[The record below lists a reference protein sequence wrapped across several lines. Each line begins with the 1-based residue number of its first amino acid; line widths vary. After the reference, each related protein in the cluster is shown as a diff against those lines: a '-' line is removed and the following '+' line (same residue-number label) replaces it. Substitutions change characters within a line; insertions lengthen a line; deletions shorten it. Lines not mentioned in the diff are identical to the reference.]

1 MLYWYNVM
9 NNKIKYIIGIIILS
23 LSLTSCY
30 GTLENAI
37 VKDKYYEPSY
47 TQWIIYYDNNTH
59 TTRLIPI
66 FHCEKYVIV
75 VEGTGS
81 KDGELHRTSIAVT
94 QDKFNE
100 IQIGDKYNCKE

>member
-1 MLYWYNVM
+1 M

-30 GTLENAI
+30 GALENAI

-47 TQWIIYYDNNTH
+47 TQWIIYYDYNTH

-75 VEGTGS
+75 VEGTGAEDNKQHTLYVEVD
-81 KDGELHRTSIAVT
+81 KDT
-94 QDKFNE
+94 FNNTG
-100 IQIGDKYNCKE
+100 IGDVYNNEKD